1 MTITR
6 DTERPTRGGEDA
18 AAAGGSS
25 AGLPWHTIVP
35 FYSLLARRT
44 TTAVPDAPENPE
56 SAARRRPPPRRSKW
70 LDRWGWYEH
79 RAAGAYTTTRQAE
92 VLNLATQR
100 RDARSEGVLFGLNK
114 LSQSLVIIDPF
125 ALYGD
130 EIENINVCAIGDIG
144 KGKSSGIKTGFV
156 LRQIAAGR
164 RVVVLD
170 KKRQGASGGEYTPI
184 ARELGAASV
193 RFRTGGGGASLN
205 LLDPAIAATG
215 QTGGGVD
222 PAGQNALVAAVLED
236 TMGRT
241 LSERE
246 YAALNRGLRVV
257 TGRAAAAGVE
267 ATAADLAGEMLSP
280 STRTADGDVADD
292 FGELWEDE
300 ARRWG
305 RDPGLALRRLCDGDL
320 KGLVDQPT
328 SPDVRAALEH
338 PLVHFDVSEMPTKGP
353 ALRVIMTVIHTW
365 LANVLATRADHHEQ
379 TLLVVEE
386 GWHIAGGS
394 TGQVFHDNM
403 KLSRGLGLSTVS
415 AFHHISDLPAES
427 PARALMKEA
436 GIVLLYGQERYEDAA
451 EAVAM
456 YHLPP
461 GTEETLM
468 NLPKGHCLVKY
479 GSQDPMLVEHVR
491 SSTEQRLTDT
501 DAIIKGEQ

>member
-1 MTITR
+1 MTIT
-6 DTERPTRGGEDA
+6 DEKKRPAHRPPAPEDA
-18 AAAGGSS
+18 GSG
-25 AGLPWHTIVP
+25 GLPWHTIIP
-35 FYSLLARRT
+35 FYSLRT
-44 TTAVPDAPENPE
+44 
-56 SAARRRPPPRRSKW
+56 RRRSAGDGDEPDVDAGPVPRRRPPRRSKW
-70 LDRWGWYEH
+70 LDRWGWYET
-79 RAAGAYTTTRQAE
+79 RAVGAYTTTRQAE

-100 RDARSEGVLFGLNK
+100 RDARSEGVIFGLNK

-170 KKRQGASGGEYTPI
+170 KKRQGSAGGEYRPV
-184 ARELGAASV
+184 ARELGVPSV

-215 QTGGGVD
+215 RSGGGVD

-236 TMGRT
+236 TMGRG

-246 YAALNRGLRVV
+246 HAALNQGLRV
-257 TGRAAAAGVE
+257 TGARARAEGFE
-267 ATAADLAGEMLSP
+267 ATAADLADELLSP
-280 STRTADGDVADD
+280 STHHTDGRPIAE

-328 SPDVRAALEH
+328 SPEVREALEH

-365 LANVLATRADHHEQ
+365 LANVLAARSDQHEQ

-386 GWHIAGGS
+386 GWHIAAGS

-415 AFHHISDLPAES
+415 AFHHISDLPADS

-461 GTEETLM
+461 GTEATLM
-468 NLPKGHCLVKY
+468 NLPKGHCLIKY

-491 SSTEQRLTDT
+491 SSTEERLTDT
-501 DAIIKGEQ
+501 DAIIKGDQQ